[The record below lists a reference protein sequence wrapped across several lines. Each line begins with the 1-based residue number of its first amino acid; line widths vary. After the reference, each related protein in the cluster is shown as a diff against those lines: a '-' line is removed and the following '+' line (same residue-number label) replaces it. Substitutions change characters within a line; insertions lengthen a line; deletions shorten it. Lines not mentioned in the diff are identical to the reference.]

1 MALTSDALSRISLE
15 PFHLTP
21 HSTAAG
27 GILARQYLA
36 IALALFVVLGLAGC
50 LEPPAGEG
58 TLTPTSLASLA
69 SATSTASPT
78 QTDTPSP
85 TSTLVATSTP
95 APTHTYTPSPT
106 STSVATS
113 TPSPTH
119 TYTPSPTSTSVATST
134 ATLSPSPSRTS
145 SPAPTATRVASST
158 PTPTASPTRIR
169 IASAT
174 PTRTEATATH
184 LPLSPSPTVS
194 ATVVKVPTTTPAV
207 ALTATATVSESPTR
221 AGTAPARATR
231 AATSTVAPTRS
242 PVESLQ
248 RPSRRAIA
256 VMISND
262 PEALPQSGLL
272 EADIVY
278 EAPAEFNL
286 TRLLP
291 IFLTDSPEKVGPIR
305 STRSYFVGLA
315 AEYGGGLAHCL
326 DVPSVPPIFEDTDA
340 FSLDGC
346 RGLAAEAFFRDDGR
360 QAPWNLY
367 VDVSLL
373 ERHVPDYGYWGPMAL
388 RSRLAGG
395 SRISEAVLTFV
406 KGHQVEWTYRSGR
419 YYRRQNGRRH
429 MDSGGRQLAA
439 DVVVV
444 QMVVTRDTS
453 FFGEAG
459 YHEVDVVDEGDGYIL
474 AGGRMMEL
482 RWSRQRLDGITK
494 WTSLAGRPVHIPRGQ
509 VWVEI
514 MPIGSEVIFR
524 EPKRPYSPLDPSI
537 VSLSFR
543 INRDLRLAALLR

>member
-1 MALTSDALSRISLE
+1 MSPVALASDALSRISLE
-15 PFHLTP
+15 PFRLTP
-21 HSTAAG
+21 RSTTVG
-27 GILARQYLA
+27 SIFARQYLA

-58 TLTPTSLASLA
+58 TFTPTSPVSLA

-95 APTHTYTPSPT
+95 
-106 STSVATS
+106 
-113 TPSPTH
+113 SPTH

-134 ATLSPSPSRTS
+134 ATLTL
-145 SPAPTATRVASST
+145 SPAPSATRVASST

-169 IASAT
+169 IASST

-184 LPLSPSPTVS
+184 LPLSPSPTVL

-262 PEALPQSGLL
+262 PEALPQSGLS

-346 RGLAAEAFFRDDGR
+346 RGLAAEAFYRDDGR

-395 SRISEAVLTFV
+395 SRISEAALTFV

-459 YHEVDVVDEGDGYIL
+459 YNEVDVVDEGDGYIL